1 MTPPPPNYFLSNLEK
16 ESCFVI
22 STLDN
27 VQRLGSRHC
36 PELQFGTCSTQ
47 WEIVRVK
54 HVLTYWKYCLVQA
67 MGSAW
72 VERARGEE
80 LIHNVTVYALIS
92 ILNTCLFGC
101 IHNINKMWKTIY
113 KQAKKKRASIPR
125 STSSTCS
132 LAVNCPDNDLLF
144 AYGLHLTLNELRT
157 KELAG

>member
-1 MTPPPPNYFLSNLEK
+1 MSTTKSNLEK

-36 PELQFGTCSTQ
+36 PELQFRTCSTQ

-101 IHNINKMWKTIY
+101 IHSINKMWKTIY
-113 KQAKKKRASIPR
+113 RQAKKKKKEHLHPVQRHQRAH
-125 STSSTCS
+125 S

-144 AYGLHLTLNELRT
+144 TYGLHLTLNELRT